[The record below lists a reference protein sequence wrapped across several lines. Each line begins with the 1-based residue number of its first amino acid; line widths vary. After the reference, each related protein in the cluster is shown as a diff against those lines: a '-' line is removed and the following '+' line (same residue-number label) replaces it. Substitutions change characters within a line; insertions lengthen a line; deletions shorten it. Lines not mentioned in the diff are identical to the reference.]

1 MMFTPRTLSLWVTA
15 ALALA
20 SSAATAG
27 SFTFNARQDAM
38 GGAGVSSANYLSAPF
53 YNPAR
58 LAMSD
63 KEDQAGFMLPVIGGQ
78 LFDEDE
84 LIDKSEEFVD
94 TYDEFQ
100 AAYKAFDKN
109 PTDANAERLINAD
122 IKATAELQQLQGVS
136 AYARAGAGASVALPF
151 ELVSTSLFINGY
163 ADAQG
168 FADVDMDDFTV
179 YTIDGIQLSIPN
191 TEEELQSQEIV
202 MGAGI
207 TDIGLA
213 VAKSFA
219 GDGMSWSLGVTP
231 KLQKLEVYNYV
242 VDVANFKFSDM
253 DNSKYLKSKNLFN
266 MDMGVAAEWNN
277 GWGGALAIKNL
288 FKQSLESP
296 VISNVQSRY
305 ELTPLPTASVSY
317 RLSSLLL
324 TSDLDLLAQKRFTQ
338 LTGTRNPYHAENDD
352 LQAWAFGA
360 EWDVLGW
367 LQLRGGYRHD
377 LKSNLDDAITAGVG
391 LSPFEVFHFDLSGLY
406 AGSNE
411 YGGTLQTSFTF

>member
-1 MMFTPRTLSLWVTA
+1 M
-15 ALALA
+15 
-20 SSAATAG
+20 
-27 SFTFNARQDAM
+27 
-38 GGAGVSSANYLSAPF
+38 
-53 YNPAR
+53 
-58 LAMSD
+58 
-63 KEDQAGFMLPVIGGQ
+63 
-78 LFDEDE
+78 
-84 LIDKSEEFVD
+84 
-94 TYDEFQ
+94 
-100 AAYKAFDKN
+100 
-109 PTDANAERLINAD
+109 
-122 IKATAELQQLQGVS
+122 QGVS

-151 ELVSTSLFINGY
+151 DLVSTALFINGY

-168 FADVDMDDFTV
+168 FADVDMNDFTV
-179 YTIDGIQLSIPN
+179 YDINGIQLSIPHN
-191 TEEELQSQEIV
+191 EEDILSQEIV

-219 GDGMSWSLGVTP
+219 GNGMSWSLGVTP

-242 VDVANFKFSDM
+242 VDVSNTKFSDM
-253 DNSKYLKSKNLFN
+253 TNSKYLKSKNAFN
-266 MDMGVAAEWNN
+266 MDVGVAAEWNN

-288 FKQSLESP
+288 FKQSLESR
-296 VISNVQSRY
+296 VISDVQSRY
-305 ELTPLPTASVSY
+305 ELAPLPTASVSY
-317 RLSSLLL
+317 RLSSLLF

-338 LTGTRNPYHAENDD
+338 LTGTHNPYHAEKDD

-406 AGSNE
+406 AGANE
-411 YGGTLQTSFTF
+411 YGASLQTSFTF

>member
-1 MMFTPRTLSLWVTA
+1 MFTPRSLSLWVVAT
-15 ALALA
+15 LAL
-20 SSAATAG
+20 SSNIATAS

-38 GGAGVSSANYLSAPF
+38 GGAGVSTANYLSAPF

-63 KEDQAGFMLPVIGGQ
+63 KEDQAGFILPVIGGQ

-100 AAYKAFDKN
+100 AAYKAFDKH

-122 IKATAELQQLQGVS
+122 IKATSELQQLQGVS

-151 ELVSTSLFINGY
+151 DLVSTALFINGY

-168 FADVDMDDFTV
+168 FADVDMNDFTV
-179 YTIDGIQLSIPN
+179 YTIDGIQLSLPHN
-191 TEEELQSQEIV
+191 EEDILSQEIV

-213 VAKSFA
+213 MAKSFA
-219 GDGMSWSLGVTP
+219 GDGMTWSLGVTP

-242 VDVANFKFSDM
+242 VDVANTKFSDM
-253 DNSKYLKSKNLFN
+253 NNSKYLKSKKVFN
-266 MDMGVAAEWNN
+266 MDVGAAAEWNN

-288 FKQSLESP
+288 FKQSLESR
-296 VISNVQSRY
+296 VISDVQSRY
-305 ELTPLPTASVSY
+305 ELTPLPVASVSY
-317 RLSSLLL
+317 RLSALLF
-324 TSDLDLLAQKRFTQ
+324 TSDLDLVAQKRFTQ
-338 LTGTRNPYHAENDD
+338 LTGTHNAYHAGKDD
-352 LQAWAFGA
+352 LQAWSFGA

-406 AGSNE
+406 AGANE
-411 YGGTLQTSFTF
+411 YGASLQTSFTF